1 MFLKTTNWLP
11 GIEEI
16 PTTRQNWQEDTG
28 DGLSVNIALVTEFS
42 PLPATISMLT
52 ACVSMVTAWL
62 LILLLLAG
70 WFLLMMTKK
79 VYSRACALSQRSLS
93 LMPLNFFFHG
103 FFSSVLPPVNQD
115 EYKKSSIN
123 YFLVQFWN
131 GFANSKQCRNKGMR
145 LCMYLE
151 S

>member
-1 MFLKTTNWLP
+1 MFLKTTYWLP

-28 DGLSVNIALVTEFS
+28 DGLSVNIALVTKFS

-70 WFLLMMTKK
+70 LFLLMMTKK

-103 FFSSVLPPVNQD
+103 FFFLQYFPQLIRMNTKSPLLIISLFNFEMSLPILSNAEIKARGYV
-115 EYKKSSIN
+115 
-123 YFLVQFWN
+123 
-131 GFANSKQCRNKGMR
+131 CT
-145 LCMYLE
+145 
-151 S
+151 